1 MNPCSLALPVLAL
14 ILAPLLPGVINRTKA
29 FFAGRDGQPLL
40 QLYYDLAKLLKK
52 GAVYSRTT
60 SWVFRAGP
68 VVGLAS
74 AVAAL
79 FVLPLGGVA
88 APASFDGDLIL
99 LAYLLGVMRFF
110 TVIAALDTGSAF
122 EGMGASREVQF
133 SALAEPTLL
142 LGLAAVARAGVVPV
156 PGGPGGL
163 TEPGGFLSLSAMFS
177 RLSIAAWMHSGPAL
191 LMVAGA
197 LLVVFLAENSRI
209 PVDDPNTHLEL
220 TMIHEVMVLDH
231 GGPDFAMILYG
242 AALKMWILGALL
254 ASILIPV
261 RTGNGWLD
269 GAAIVA
275 GLLLLAVVTGA
286 VESGMARLRLLR
298 VPQLLVSAGFLS
310 TLALALI
317 LWS

>member
-1 MNPCSLALPVLAL
+1 
-14 ILAPLLPGVINRTKA
+14 
-29 FFAGRDGQPLL
+29 
-40 QLYYDLAKLLKK
+40 
-52 GAVYSRTT
+52 
-60 SWVFRAGP
+60 
-68 VVGLAS
+68 
-74 AVAAL
+74 
-79 FVLPLGGVA
+79 
-88 APASFDGDLIL
+88 
-99 LAYLLGVMRFF
+99 
-110 TVIAALDTGSAF
+110 
-122 EGMGASREVQF
+122 
-133 SALAEPTLL
+133 
-142 LGLAAVARAGVVPV
+142 
-156 PGGPGGL
+156 
-163 TEPGGFLSLSAMFS
+163 MFS